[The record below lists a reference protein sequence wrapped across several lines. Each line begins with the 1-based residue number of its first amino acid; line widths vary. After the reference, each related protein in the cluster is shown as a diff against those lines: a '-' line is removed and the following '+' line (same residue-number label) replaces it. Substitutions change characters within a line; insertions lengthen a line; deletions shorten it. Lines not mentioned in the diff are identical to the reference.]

1 MKFLK
6 NWPTI
11 VSVIAIVLVLHI
23 VLLPAFLFFGYPL
36 SYALVAISTTSHVAI
51 TQPELDVQ
59 IDRIVYDFKHGG
71 YSVYFVSPTSQDTY
85 FRMVC
90 DGFGLIHLDYSD
102 SAQSKG
108 HTVARVEQDYR
119 NRLDEALAEA
129 EFDFEVRQCF
139 AEITHQ
145 YGNEWGSIN
154 KDFGITDAEVQALE
168 LDREYDFREFA
179 AKYGRINI
187 QIRDE
192 QVTVERAAEILLE
205 LKAYL
210 EKQNIPWYGMDF
222 SLTYDHSEYVILY
235 DFLYEDV
242 YEEGLVDRVQ
252 ESYDATQKH
261 FGE

>member
-1 MKFLK
+1 MRWSEK
-6 NWPTI
+6 NSMIVGILTI
-11 VSVIAIVLVLHI
+11 LLVL
-23 VLLPAFLFFGYPL
+23 LLFLIPVFFIFGNPV
-36 SYALVAISTTSHVAI
+36 SYGLVALSTSIHVAQ

-71 YSVYFVSPTSQDTY
+71 YSVYFVSPTSEDTY
-85 FRMVC
+85 FRMGC
-90 DGFGLIHLDYSD
+90 DGLGRIHLDYSD
-102 SAQSKG
+102 SATSKY
-108 HTVARVEQDYR
+108 HTLERINQDYR
-119 NRLDEALAEA
+119 EHMDAAMAE
-129 EFDFEVRQCF
+129 EHFSFEVRLSF

-168 LDREYDFREFA
+168 LDGEYDFREFA
-179 AKYGRINI
+179 AKYGRITI
-187 QIRDE
+187 QILDD

-252 ESYDATQKH
+252 ESHEATQKH
-261 FGE
+261 FGD